1 MKITLISILF
11 FIGLPLFSQTNLNID
26 FCNYLYKNN
35 SINRKIDFDTTK
47 VKILIDTL
55 KNYVIQKK
63 RLELPEICNESS
75 ISDLNDYMTCFTNSF
90 LHYGKLLY
98 IHFPIEEGFNRDVIF
113 SKFAEYIKSNSDL
126 EKILST
132 KIYCDIFKF
141 NHEFIINSINPDD
154 YTITEIKKT
163 TNNYFIFFIS
173 YL

>member
-1 MKITLISILF
+1 MKFVLISFLF
-11 FIGLPLFSQTNLNID
+11 VIGLPLFSQTNLNID

-35 SINRKIDFDTTK
+35 SINYKIDFDTTK
-47 VKILIDTL
+47 VKSLIDTL
-55 KNYVIQKK
+55 KNYVIKK
-63 RLELPEICNESS
+63 NSLEFPKVCNESS
-75 ISDLNDYMTCFTNSF
+75 DSDLNDYMLCFTNSF

-98 IHFPIEEGFNRDVIF
+98 VHFPIEDGDKIDFIF
-113 SKFAEYIKSNSDL
+113 SKFADYIKSNSDL
-126 EKILST
+126 NKLLSN

-141 NHEFIINSINPDD
+141 NHEFVTTLINPDD